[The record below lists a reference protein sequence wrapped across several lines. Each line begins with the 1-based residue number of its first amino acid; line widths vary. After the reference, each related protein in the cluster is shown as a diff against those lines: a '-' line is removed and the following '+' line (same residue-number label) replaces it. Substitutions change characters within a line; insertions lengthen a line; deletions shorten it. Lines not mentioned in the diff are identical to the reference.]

1 MIRSRFLIH
10 CFFFLFFISVV
21 TAPGLA
27 QEKNGVQSFPKDFI
41 GNWTGSLIW
50 HPAGKERQTVAM
62 RLNIQ
67 PETGKS
73 VYSWQLIYGDASK
86 DNRPYQLKP
95 VDTAVGHWVID
106 ENDGILLDGYW
117 IGNRFISTFS
127 VQGNTITAVYWLAGK
142 ELHIEMISTKVV
154 AYRESGK
161 GTAEV
166 PNVLSYPVSSYQK
179 AILYRAQ

>member
-1 MIRSRFLIH
+1 
-10 CFFFLFFISVV
+10 
-21 TAPGLA
+21 
-27 QEKNGVQSFPKDFI
+27 
-41 GNWTGSLIW
+41 
-50 HPAGKERQTVAM
+50 M

-67 PETGKS
+67 PETEKS
-73 VYSWQLIYGDASK
+73 VYSWQLIYGDAAK

-106 ENDGILLDGYW
+106 EHDGILLDGYW

-154 AYRESGK
+154 ASRESGK
-161 GTAEV
+161 GTSEV
-166 PNVLSYPVSSYQK
+166 PKVFSYPVSSYQN